1 LIAET
6 GRWAA
11 GLCLLG
17 QVVLGTTQ
25 VFCRY
30 VLNAPLRWPE
40 ELSRMLLVW
49 LTYCGA
55 LVVPSQRIHVA
66 VDALYV
72 WLPSG
77 PRRCLDLVADL
88 AAVVFFGALALGGV
102 LLVGM
107 MQGLL
112 LPALQLPMNLLFGV
126 IPLVAVL
133 QVYLHLVALIHG
145 GRRRA
150 ANATAGQTVL
160 SKAR

>member
-1 LIAET
+1 
-6 GRWAA
+6 
-11 GLCLLG
+11 
-17 QVVLGTTQ
+17 
-25 VFCRY
+25 
-30 VLNAPLRWPE
+30 
-40 ELSRMLLVW
+40 
-49 LTYCGA
+49 
-55 LVVPSQRIHVA
+55 
-66 VDALYV
+66 
-72 WLPSG
+72 
-77 PRRCLDLVADL
+77 VADL

-150 ANATAGQTVL
+150 ANPTAGQTVL